1 MNPDI
6 SGIGRGEP
14 FMMLH
19 VMSPK
24 AAPIAPYGPSSNP
37 EANINPICG
46 FNPSP

>member
-6 SGIGRGEP
+6 KVTGTEEP
-14 FMMLH
+14 FIRLH

-37 EANINPICG
+37 ETNINPICG
-46 FNPSP
+46 FNPLP